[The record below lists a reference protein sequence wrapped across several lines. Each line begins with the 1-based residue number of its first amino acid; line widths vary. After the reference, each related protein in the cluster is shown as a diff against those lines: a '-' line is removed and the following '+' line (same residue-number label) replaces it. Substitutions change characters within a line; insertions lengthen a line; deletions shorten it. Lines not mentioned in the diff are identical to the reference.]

1 MPKYPKPV
9 GPYSPYKIAG
19 DIVFLAGQ
27 IGINPDTGELEEG
40 LEAQTERVLTNIAN
54 VLAEL
59 GLSLDHVVKTTIFLR
74 NMGDF
79 QKVNEIYARY
89 FKENFPARSTV
100 EVSNLP
106 KGALIEIEAIAYIPK
121 VEEEVKR
128 GLELFLE
135 GKFFESHEY
144 WEKAWRRLEEP
155 TKSHLRAL
163 INLDAFFIKLAEGNK
178 VGAKAHLERFL
189 NLAKDGKLKE
199 KLEGIYGRLEEV
211 ESERIFEEIKGDV
224 TGYLKDLGF

>member
-19 DIVFLAGQ
+19 DFVFLAGQ

-40 LEAQTERVLTNIAN
+40 LEAQTERVLTNIAHI
-54 VLAEL
+54 LAEI
-59 GLSLDHVVKTTIFLR
+59 GLSLDHVIKTTIFLR

-121 VEEEVKR
+121 IEDEIKR

-155 TKSHLRAL
+155 TKSYLRVL
-163 INLDAFFIKLAEGNK
+163 INLDAFFIKLKEGNK
-178 VGAKAHLERFL
+178 VGARAHLEKFL
-189 NLAKDGKLKE
+189 SKAKEGKLRE
-199 KLEGIYGRLEEV
+199 KLEKIYGDFEKFEATQ
-211 ESERIFEEIKGDV
+211 IFEEIKEDV
-224 TGYLKDLGF
+224 MDYLRELGF

>member
-9 GPYSPYKIAG
+9 GPYSPYKIVG
-19 DIVFLAGQ
+19 DLVFLAGQ

-40 LEAQTERVLTNIAN
+40 IEAQTERVLKNIAN
-54 VLAEL
+54 VLLEIGL
-59 GLSLDHVVKTTIFLR
+59 GLDHIVKTTIFLR

-79 QKVNEIYARY
+79 QKVNEIYAKY
-89 FKENFPARSTV
+89 FKDNFPARSTV

-121 VEEEVKR
+121 LEEEIKR

-155 TKSHLRAL
+155 TKSYLRAL
-163 INLDAFFIKLAEGNK
+163 INLDAFFIKLKEGNK
-178 VGAKAHLERFL
+178 IGARVHLERFL
-189 NLAKDGKLKE
+189 NLAREGRLKE
-199 KLEGIYGRLEEV
+199 RMEEFYNKFD
-211 ESERIFEEIKGDV
+211 EIEPNLIFEWIKDDV
-224 TGYLKDLGF
+224 KDYLTTIL